1 MNIEDGFTAFSIN
14 PEVKGSKKSKEIIKF
29 KAKITGRP
37 GSRSKSNNFTPANF
51 SRFSPKNDLN
61 IDI

>member
-14 PEVKGSKKSKEIIKF
+14 PEIKNSKQPKDILKF
-29 KAKITGRP
+29 KAKIIAEAGLRGR
-37 GSRSKSNNFTPANF
+37 SNNFTPKNF
-51 SRFSPKNDLN
+51 SRASPKNDLN